1 MRIYVA
7 APWADRDKAEKFAD
21 LLESKPLGH
30 TITHKWWITEEKGS
44 DYALEEDLFRRCA
57 IDDFVAIQTADQVIV
72 LNTQKRG
79 EETSGKAV
87 ETGIALALRV
97 PVMVVGGWTNVFH
110 YFPGVKL
117 VDSCMD
123 ALEVLK
129 G

>member
-7 APWADRDKAEKFAD
+7 APWADCVHADKFATT
-21 LLESKPLGH
+21 LEDQGH
-30 TITHKWWITEEKGS
+30 TITHKWWVAEEKGFNYPL
-44 DYALEEDLFRRCA
+44 DKDLFRQCA
-57 IDDFVAIQTADQVIV
+57 IDDFVAIHTADRVIV

-87 ETGIALALRV
+87 ETGIALALRI
-97 PVMVVGGWTNVFH
+97 PVIVIGKWTNIFH

-117 VDSCMD
+117 VETEEE
-123 ALEVLK
+123 ALEAIR